1 MMKILLAANMS
12 LFGVS
17 PQMLTSL
24 CLFSIGAVHKVC
36 HAIFGQFLPLLP
48 PVTLC
53 HTSRDPPKV
62 CHTSRTPPPIFSRPS
77 TRNPDKILS
86 QMFMGVLSG
95 GLLFGRF
102 CPLWFLSVP
111 SFVRMHLLQQKFK
124 HHFE

>member
-1 MMKILLAANMS
+1 MS
-12 LFGVS
+12 LLN
-17 PQMLTSL
+17 LTQ
-24 CLFSIGAVHKVC
+24 IIKGAVHKVR
-36 HAIFGQFLPLLP
+36 HAIFGQVLP
-48 PVTLC
+48 PSPC
-53 HTSRDPPKV
+53 HTLSHIPGPPKV
-62 CHTSRTPPPIFSRPS
+62 RHASWTPPIFSRPS